1 MLTYFMI
8 EAKVQISGKTM
19 SYSINDAGKINFS
32 KVKNR
37 KAYWKIGGKKLLFDD
52 DDIKNLQ
59 TNLRTNKRVQ

>member
-32 KVKNR
+32 KVK
-37 KAYWKIGGKKLLFDD
+37 K
-52 DDIKNLQ
+52 
-59 TNLRTNKRVQ
+59 